1 MPVQTIK
8 AEVAVLGAGP
18 GGYTCAFR
26 AADLGKNV
34 VLIESEK
41 ALGGVCLNVG
51 CIPSKTLLH
60 AAKVLEEAREMS
72 HFGIEFGEPSIN
84 PEKLRAWKDSV
95 VKKLTSGLEFLAKRR
110 KVTVVRGV
118 ATFKSPTELEVVN
131 GDKKTI
137 VSFEQCVIAAGSR
150 PVKLPFMPD
159 DPRIIDS
166 TGALELPNIHCKL
179 LVLGGGI
186 IGLEMGTVYS
196 ALGAQVHVVELM
208 DQLMPGADK
217 DLVAPLHKRM
227 QKKFQSIMLETKVT
241 SVTAKKDGLYVTFEG
256 KNAPS
261 EPQKFDYI
269 LQSVGRRPNSDQIG
283 IEKAGVAVDQR
294 GFITVDSQLRTNV
307 PNIYAIGDIV
317 GNPMLAH
324 KAMPEG
330 RVCAEV
336 IAGKK
341 HVFDPKTI
349 PSVAYTD
356 PEVAWSGVT
365 ETEAKA
371 QGIPYEKAVFPWMA
385 NGRSLS
391 MGRSEGLTKL
401 IFNPE
406 TKRIIGGGIV
416 GTSAGDLI
424 CEVTLAIEMGCD
436 VEDIALT
443 IHPHP
448 TLGETIM
455 LACEVYEGTVTDL

>member
-1 MPVQTIK
+1 MPVQNVS
-8 AEVAVLGAGP
+8 AEVVVLGAGP
-18 GGYTCAFR
+18 GGYSCAFR

-41 ALGGVCLNVG
+41 TLGGVCLNVG
-51 CIPSKTLLH
+51 CIPSKALLH
-60 AAKVLEEAREMS
+60 AAKVVEEAREMS
-72 HFGIEFGEPSIN
+72 HCGIEFGEVSVN
-84 PEKLRAWKDSV
+84 AEKLRGWKDSV
-95 VKKLTSGLEFLAKRR
+95 VKKLTGGLDMLAKRR

-131 GDKKTI
+131 GDETTI
-137 VSFEQCVIAAGSR
+137 VNFENCVIAAGSR
-150 PVKLPFMPD
+150 PIKLPFMPD
-159 DPRIIDS
+159 DPRVIDS
-166 TGALELPNIHCKL
+166 TGALELPNVHCKL

-186 IGLEMGTVYS
+186 IGLEMGTVYA
-196 ALGAQVHVVELM
+196 ALGSEVHVVELM

-217 DLVAPLHKRM
+217 DLVAPLQKRM
-227 QKKFQSIMLETKVT
+227 QKKFKSIMLETKVT
-241 SVTAKKDGLYVTFEG
+241 AVTAKKDGLYVQFEG

-261 EPQKFDYI
+261 EPERFDYI
-269 LQSVGRRPNSDQIG
+269 LQSVGRRPNSDKIG
-283 IEKAGVAVDQR
+283 AEKAGLAIDQR

-307 PNIYAIGDIV
+307 PHIYAIGDIV

-324 KAMPEG
+324 KATKEAH
-330 RVCAEV
+330 VAAEV

-341 HVFDPKTI
+341 HYFDPKTI

-356 PEVAWSGVT
+356 PEVAWAGVT

-371 QGIPYEKAVFPWMA
+371 QGIPFEKGVFPWMA

-391 MGRSEGLTKL
+391 MGRSEGFTKL
-401 IFNPE
+401 LFNPE
-406 TKRIIGGGIV
+406 TKQIIGGGIV
-416 GTSAGDLI
+416 GTNAGDLI